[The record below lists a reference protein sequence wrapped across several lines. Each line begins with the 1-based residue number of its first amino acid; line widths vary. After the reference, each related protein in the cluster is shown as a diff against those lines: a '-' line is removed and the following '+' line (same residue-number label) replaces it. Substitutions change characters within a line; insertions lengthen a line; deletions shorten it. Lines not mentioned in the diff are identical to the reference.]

1 MKSTKN
7 IRLLNV
13 LSSKRKLKKIN
24 VWKDITYVT
33 GFYINNSDVITNYS
47 GKPCKFNKDVYLTE
61 RHTKAAL
68 ALAQISQLMPYYG
81 GEITDE
87 EWKNNRRKFTIVAY
101 NGEIKPFTNVNNKV
115 LIAFHTEQQRT
126 EFMSFPENVQ
136 LVKDFYMVD

>member
-13 LSSKRKLKKIN
+13 LNSKRKLKKIN

-68 ALAQISQLMPYYG
+68 ALAQIS
-81 GEITDE
+81 
-87 EWKNNRRKFTIVAY
+87 
-101 NGEIKPFTNVNNKV
+101 
-115 LIAFHTEQQRT
+115 
-126 EFMSFPENVQ
+126 
-136 LVKDFYMVD
+136 